1 MTERLY
7 YHDAYLAAFQAT
19 AFECADDRRRLYLD
33 RTAFYPTSG
42 GQPHDTGR
50 LEGVE
55 VVDVVDEGERIAHV
69 LAAPLPP
76 GPVRG
81 EVDWARRFDHMQ
93 QHTGQHLLSAVLEGL
108 YGFHTLSVHF
118 GQDASTLDLD
128 TSAITPEQVAAA
140 ETRANLVATE
150 NRPVSIG
157 FEDAAAAAGL
167 RKPSD
172 RTGPLRIVTIQDLDR
187 SACGGTHVR
196 ATGEIGAILI
206 RKVERVRKA
215 VRLEFLCGTR
225 AVRRAR
231 ADQELLARLAAQ
243 YSAAPDELPA
253 LVEAQRAELKDAV
266 AERREAEA
274 QLDRYRAA
282 ELYAGTTPDAAGLR
296 RIVVREAR
304 GIDRLRGLAQAV
316 AALPRALFVG
326 VAASPPGLLVAA
338 SEDSG
343 RDAAAML
350 RSALAPAGGRGGGTP
365 RLAQGTV
372 GAEALERV
380 VEAVSQ

>member
-1 MTERLY
+1 VTERLY
-7 YHDAYLAAFQAT
+7 YQDAYLAAFQAT
-19 AFECADDRRRLYLD
+19 VLERADDGRRLYLD

-50 LEGVE
+50 LGGVE
-55 VVDVVDEGERIAHV
+55 VVDVVDEGERIAHLV
-69 LAAPLPP
+69 AAPVPA
-76 GPVRG
+76 GTIRG
-81 EVDWARRFDHMQ
+81 EVDWARRFDLMQ
-93 QHTGQHLLSAVLEGL
+93 QHTGQHLLSAVLEDL
-108 YGFHTLSVHF
+108 YGFHTVSVHF

-128 TSAITPEQVAAA
+128 TPAITPEQVAAA
-140 ETRANLVATE
+140 ETRANLVVTE

-157 FEDAAAAAGL
+157 FEDAAEAAGL

-172 RTGPLRIVTIQDLDR
+172 RTGPLRIVTILELDR

-196 ATGEIGAILI
+196 ATGEIGPILI

-215 VRLEFLCGTR
+215 VRLEFLCGMR

-243 YSAAPDELPA
+243 YSAAQDELPA
-253 LVEAQRAELKDAV
+253 LVEAQRGELKDAV
-266 AERREAEA
+266 AGRREAEA

-282 ELYAGTTPDAAGLR
+282 ELYAGAAPDAAGLR
-296 RIVVREAR
+296 RIVVREEG

-316 AALPRALFVG
+316 AALPRAVFVG

-343 RDAAAML
+343 RDAGAML
-350 RSALAPAGGRGGGTP
+350 RGALAPAGGRGGGTP